1 MGYVSYRVFS
11 NAHKK
16 SLFNPKYSGHNISIT
31 IGMPTR
37 NKLLSK
43 RADQQ
48 ATAPERVRLA
58 DGGQCGVLY
67 FEMLIRG
74 HRELSGH
81 FASEILFYK

>member
-1 MGYVSYRVFS
+1 MTSKGQKQNLNWTMDRIEYESYRVFS
-11 NAHKK
+11 SAHKK

-58 DGGQCGVLY
+58 DGGQCG
-67 FEMLIRG
+67 F
-74 HRELSGH
+74 
-81 FASEILFYK
+81 